1 MPGETTEAPAPDVVD
16 RLERLALSTEA
27 PKKRAL
33 VIVNPYATTVS
44 DRLRNLVVY
53 ALAARFD
60 VDSVETQARGHAT
73 DLCREA
79 AHEGYDVMIAFGG
92 DGTVNEVAN
101 GLAGTDTPMSCLP
114 GGNTNVYCRI
124 LGIPGEI
131 VDATEHLLRAADD
144 WRPRRVD
151 LGRVNGRHFVF
162 SSGVGLDASV
172 VERVDAHPRLKARFG
187 PWYFTYAGLAVFN
200 RRYLVSPPRL
210 LTRVGDAE
218 IAGVTTVVQNAT
230 PYTYFRERPIAIAA
244 GATLES
250 GTLSGCV
257 LSRANPLDMPT
268 LIWRLFAGV
277 PRAGGHRR
285 VEEFTDVEQ
294 LTITSADGRAL
305 PLQVDGDH
313 IADVTEAHYEIAPRA
328 LTVVA

>member
-1 MPGETTEAPAPDVVD
+1 MPGTTRDAPPDA
-16 RLERLALSTEA
+16 LERLEELARSTET

-60 VDSVETQARGHAT
+60 VDAVDTQARGHAT
-73 DLCREA
+73 ELCREA
-79 AHEGYDVMIAFGG
+79 AREGYDVMIAFGG

-131 VDATEHLLRAADD
+131 VDATEQLLRAADD
-144 WRPRRVD
+144 WRPQRVD

-187 PWYFTYAGLAVFN
+187 PWYFTYSGLAAFN
-200 RRYLVSPPRL
+200 RRYIVRPPQLR
-210 LTRVGDAE
+210 TSVGGETID
-218 IAGVTTVVQNAT
+218 GVTTIVQNAT
-230 PYTYFRERPIAIAA
+230 PYTYFRDRPIAIAA
-244 GATLES
+244 GASLDS
-250 GTLSGCV
+250 GTLSSCV
-257 LSRANPLDMPT
+257 LARANPIDMPT
-268 LIWRLFAGV
+268 LIWRLFSGR
-277 PRAGGHRR
+277 PRAGGHRS
-285 VEEFTDVEQ
+285 VHELTDVHE
-294 LTITSADGRAL
+294 LTVASTDGRL
-305 PLQVDGDH
+305 VPLQVDGDH
-313 IADVTEAHYEIAPRA
+313 IGDVEQARFEIAPGA
-328 LTVVA
+328 LSVVA